1 MNASRLLG
9 RDWGRITGAISGQL
23 SQAVGS
29 FVLQLIAARSLGA
42 SGLGTFALLYS
53 VIVMSTA
60 LSNGL
65 VGDSLMVLD
74 RGERPVRAAL
84 QNWCLLTSVGAG
96 VVGAV
101 CCALAGMVSWT
112 QGALFALAT
121 ATFIIESILR
131 RLLMAVMRFWYLVVV
146 DAVSAAASLAV
157 LAAWHAVRPL
167 TLDAMLI
174 AWVAGQV
181 LATVAA
187 VLCLPPEERR
197 FASWRPSAMR
207 HVATFGM
214 WRAAQQSLRP
224 SMLTAA
230 RFLITIA
237 AGREVYG
244 QLEAARVYMAPALL
258 VIQGLGSYLFSSYA
272 MRRNAR
278 WTRLIGRADRAST
291 AMLVFALAM
300 GALAALVSPWA
311 GRFVTGPGFSMV
323 PLAVF
328 GWAAYAAST
337 AAVTPFANLAAVR
350 GRQQVVMVLRTAD
363 SVFSLALL
371 ALVVNVL
378 AVDVSWS
385 PYVLAVGSLIDG
397 AVIRWL
403 VLLPLRRE
411 EQRQERE
418 QPAPDTVTNA
428 AGLGS
433 GTAPVTS
440 SSSST
445 AAPGRD
451 R

>member
-1 MNASRLLG
+1 MSLRSRASLLRG
-9 RDWGRITGAISGQL
+9 KDWARITGAISGQL

-53 VIVMSTA
+53 GIIMSTA
-60 LSNGL
+60 LCNGL

-74 RGERPVRAAL
+74 RGARPVRAAL
-84 QNWCLLTSVGAG
+84 QNWCLLTS
-96 VVGAV
+96 
-101 CCALAGMVSWT
+101 ALAGAVGGLVCASVGIVSWP
-112 QGALFALAT
+112 QAALFALAT
-121 ATFIIESILR
+121 ATFMIESILR

-146 DAVSAAASLAV
+146 DAVSATVSLAV
-157 LAAWHAVRPL
+157 LAGWHAVRPL
-167 TLDAMLI
+167 TLDAMLL

-181 LATVAA
+181 VATVAA
-187 VLCLPPEERR
+187 VICLPSEERR
-197 FASWRPSAMR
+197 YVASRPSAMR
-207 HVATFGM
+207 QVAGFGM

-224 SMLTAA
+224 GMLTVA
-230 RFLITIA
+230 RMLITIA
-237 AGREVYG
+237 AGREAFG

-278 WTRLIGRADRAST
+278 WERLIGRADMASS

-300 GALAALVSPWA
+300 GAGAAVVSPWA

-350 GRQQVVMVLRTAD
+350 GRQHVVMVLRTAD
-363 SVFSLALL
+363 SVLSLALL
-371 ALVVNVL
+371 ALVVNML
-378 AVDVSWS
+378 GADVSWA

-397 AVIRWL
+397 AVIRWM

-411 EQRQERE
+411 EQRCEAESRE
-418 QPAPDTVTNA
+418 PGQMPGPARPSDVEP
-428 AGLGS
+428 S
-433 GTAPVTS
+433 
-440 SSSST
+440 
-445 AAPGRD
+445 R
-451 R
+451 